1 MLFLTPEHQNPSFYR
16 SIASCARVQACW
28 GSTFCHVRRCPS
40 SKQPNEIT
48 TQIIAAVTPAAVLGQ
63 QFTIKVFDKG
73 ICILENSV
81 LSSVKWQESSL
92 LVNRRVNIL

>member
-1 MLFLTPEHQNPSFYR
+1 MLFLTPEHQNSSFYR

-28 GSTFCHVRRCPS
+28 GSAFCYVRQCPS

-48 TQIIAAVTPAAVLGQ
+48 IHIIAAITPAAVLGQ

-73 ICILENSV
+73 ISILEKSA
-81 LSSVKWQESSL
+81 LSSVKGQESSL
-92 LVNRRVNIL
+92 SVNRRVNIL

>member
-1 MLFLTPEHQNPSFYR
+1 MLFLTPEHQNSSFYR

-28 GSTFCHVRRCPS
+28 GSAFCYVRQCPS

-48 TQIIAAVTPAAVLGQ
+48 IHIIAAITPAAVLGQ

-73 ICILENSV
+73 ISILENSA

-92 LVNRRVNIL
+92 SVNRRVNIL